1 MYAYTAGLHYPSP
14 MRHGA
19 AFVGRVG
26 VEGSDEEAGMG
37 RIMTG
42 ICRRWSGVLAMVMVA
57 PLLALASGPAV
68 AVDGKAD
75 NLASYTACLGDATAS
90 AGFVDTVG
98 DFAEE
103 AIDCLGYY
111 GITLGTTPERFS
123 PNQPITRWQMA
134 LFLVRAAVPA
144 GIDLPEPSDQGF
156 EDLDRMAPFIRD
168 AINQVAALGITR
180 GTSPT
185 TFSPTL
191 RMDRRSMALFIYRFL
206 SMAQPGPGGAQPGPG
221 GADATLIIPDDTVFE
236 DLSGQSEA
244 AVTAIRVIYEMGVTT
259 GTTASTFSPNR
270 RVTRAQMA
278 LFFTRALAHT
288 NARPVGVT
296 IQSDADLVSAGD
308 TLDVHIS
315 IRNKSFGT
323 RAGALVDVFS
333 TPADD
338 PYSTFGPDGACLLG
352 VEVAFGGRV
361 CMIDRSDQRLD
372 ESGNLLLILEPT
384 DNMLLWAWAGSVE
397 EEFRVNS
404 TTSGSIDIQVLK
416 PAAAVRVRDDMR
428 PTATRLKLGDTV
440 EVAFQL
446 VDDGGR
452 AVSEAGVGIQIVTTY
467 ETNGVTDRTKIATHR
482 TDSEGLLVVPFRA
495 TDPDRAASNDSVTLD
510 IDVVTQ
516 ALGVVDQ
523 TTLRVVADD
532 ADDRDDDLIIWS
544 EEAPVASTLRLRQS
558 AAYHEIPESGPGPVQ
573 LVRTI
578 LTDQYGDPVAGAEI
592 RFSSDDTTGLGTA
605 PVSGNTDSSGVA
617 MLRYRRDGSTPSSEL
632 ISAETSDGNVDARP
646 IYHYW
651 AEPQPDRSSALGIPV
666 LLGDVRNNVILY
678 DAFSP
683 KLLRY
688 DANDRFA
695 IRDVVVTMSAFEEA
709 LASGDYKR
717 LSYSRYSTEPGETS
731 SFELT
736 NTRIF
741 DEA

>member
-1 MYAYTAGLHYPSP
+1 MPNVRLYGRPALPFSDEA
-14 MRHGA
+14 RA
-19 AFVGRVG
+19 AFGGRVG

-37 RIMTG
+37 RMTTG
-42 ICRRWSGVLAMVMVA
+42 ICKRWAALLAMVMVA

-75 NLASYTACLGDATAS
+75 NLPSYTACLGEAADS
-90 AGFVDTVG
+90 AGFVDTLG
-98 DFAEE
+98 HFAEG
-103 AIDCLGYY
+103 AIDCMAYY

-123 PNQPITRWQMA
+123 PNQPIIRWQMA
-134 LFLVRAAVPA
+134 LFLVRAAGPA

-168 AINQVAALGITR
+168 AINQVAALRITR

-191 RMDRRSMALFIYRFL
+191 HMDRRSMALFIYRFL
-206 SMAQPGPGGAQPGPG
+206 SMARPGPG
-221 GADATLIIPDDTVFE
+221 GADATLIIPDDTVFV
-236 DLSGQSEA
+236 DLSGQSEDT
-244 AVTAIRVIYEMGVTT
+244 VTAVRVLYEMGVTT
-259 GTTASTFSPNR
+259 GTTATTFSPNR

-296 IQSDADLVSAGD
+296 IQSDAGLVSAGD
-308 TLDVHIS
+308 TLDVNIS
-315 IRNKSFGT
+315 MRNKGFRPRVGS
-323 RAGALVDVFS
+323 LVDVFS

-338 PYSTFGPDGACLLG
+338 PYSSFGPDGACLPG
-352 VEVAFGGRV
+352 VEVAFGARV

-384 DNMLLWAWAGSVE
+384 DNMLLWAWAGSVD

-404 TTSGSIDIQVLK
+404 TTSGSIDIEVLK

-428 PTATRLKLGDTV
+428 HTAARLKLGDTV

-446 VDDGGR
+446 VDDDGR

-482 TDSEGLLVVPFRA
+482 TDSQGLVVVPFRA
-495 TDPDRAASNDSVTLD
+495 TDPDREASNDSVTLD

-516 ALGVVDQ
+516 ALEVVDQ
-523 TTLRVVADD
+523 TTLGVVADD
-532 ADDRDDDLIIWS
+532 ADDQYDDLITWS
-544 EEAPVASTLRLRQS
+544 EEAPAASTLRLRQLV
-558 AAYHEIPESGPGPVQ
+558 AYHEIPESGPGPVQ

-578 LTDQYGDPVAGAEI
+578 LTDQYGDPVVGAEV

-605 PVSGNTDSSGVA
+605 PVSGTTGRSGVA
-617 MLRYRRDGSTPSSEL
+617 TLRYRRDGSTPSSEL

-666 LLGDVRNNVILY
+666 LLGDVRNDVILY

-688 DANDRFA
+688 DANDRFK
-695 IRDVVVTMSAFEEA
+695 IRDIVVTMSAFEEA

-717 LSYSRYSTEPGETS
+717 LSYNGYSTEPGETS